1 MIIAIAAIGA
11 IAVATLQSTVAP
23 YLRIGGAQPDLIFV
37 AAVVWT
43 VVAGIDG
50 GLALAFVGGLTIDL
64 LAPRPLGSTAFTL
77 ILAVGAAA
85 LMARAATR
93 GRYLAPIAI
102 VFVLSVLDSI
112 IYSAVYGALRSPIAL
127 SDPMNVLI
135 PAAVYDAFLAALIG
149 PLAIAIRARREEE
162 ERVGW

>member
-102 VFVLSVLDSI
+102 VFV
-112 IYSAVYGALRSPIAL
+112 YSAVYGALRSPIAL